1 MFKDLYKLS
10 DWDDITEHQKI
21 GEILLSADKITLIHL
36 SMALDAQ
43 KFQKLPLGVLFILM
57 NVITKE
63 DLEQALLI
71 QEHIDN
77 NIANSKT
84 DI

>member
-10 DWDDITEHQKI
+10 DWNDITEHQKI

-43 KFQKLPLGVLFILM
+43 KFQKLPLGVLFVLM
-57 NVITKE
+57 NAITKE
-63 DLEQALLI
+63 DLEQALAV
-71 QEHIDN
+71 QAYIDEKIN
-77 NIANSKT
+77 R
-84 DI
+84 

>member
-1 MFKDLYKLS
+1 MFKELYKIS

-43 KFQKLPLGVLFILM
+43 KFQKLPLGVLFVLM
-57 NVITKE
+57 NAITKE
-63 DLEQALLI
+63 DLEQALAV
-71 QEHIDN
+71 QAYIDEKIN
-77 NIANSKT
+77 K
-84 DI
+84 

>member
-10 DWDDITEHQKI
+10 DWDDVTEHQKI

-43 KFQKLPLGVLFILM
+43 KFQKLPLGVLFVLM
-57 NVITKE
+57 NAITKE
-63 DLEQALLI
+63 DLEQALAV
-71 QEHIDN
+71 QSYIDEK
-77 NIANSKT
+77 IIK
-84 DI
+84 

>member
-10 DWDDITEHQKI
+10 DWNDITEHQKI

-43 KFQKLPLGVLFILM
+43 KFQKLPLGVLFVLM
-57 NVITKE
+57 KAITKE
-63 DLEQALLI
+63 DLEQALAV
-71 QEHIDN
+71 QAYIDEKIN
-77 NIANSKT
+77 K
-84 DI
+84 

>member
-43 KFQKLPLGVLFILM
+43 KFQKLPLGVLFVLM
-57 NVITKE
+57 NAITKE
-63 DLEQALLI
+63 DLEQALAV
-71 QEHIDN
+71 QAYIDEKIN
-77 NIANSKT
+77 K
-84 DI
+84 